1 MPLSLDCINVKGAM
15 NPCRCGYYPDRK
27 RCRCTLS
34 ELRQY
39 MQKFSRPLL
48 DRIDISV
55 EVKPLSFFE
64 AADTKGDSLADA
76 SKLED
81 DEQVV
86 YSCLDFYPK
95 GFESLSKETG
105 LPMLLLISAVM
116 RLCDKGLVMETFKNE
131 YVKI

>member
-1 MPLSLDCINVKGAM
+1 
-15 NPCRCGYYPDRK
+15 
-27 RCRCTLS
+27 
-34 ELRQY
+34 